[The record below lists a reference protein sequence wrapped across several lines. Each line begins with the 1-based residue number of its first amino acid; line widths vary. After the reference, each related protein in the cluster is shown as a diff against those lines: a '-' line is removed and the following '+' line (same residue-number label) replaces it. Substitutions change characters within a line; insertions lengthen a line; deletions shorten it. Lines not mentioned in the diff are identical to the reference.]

1 MNRHGRPHHSPAGE
15 LSDHSIIQM
24 LCDRVADVPGDP
36 TELVT
41 QQLGAVA
48 PLMHEQRR
56 ERVIAAAVSRL
67 IGLDFLDGLMS
78 DPQVDEILI
87 NRAGQVWVESQGTM
101 KPSDPISSATLGVIL
116 ERILAPLG
124 RRLDRGSPIVD
135 ARLPDGSRIC
145 AVVPPVAVDGTT
157 IAIRRLRRKDL
168 TLTDFAARPV
178 CELVQ
183 TLITNRY
190 NIVVAGGTSSGK
202 TSLLGAILDL
212 LPPNER
218 VILIEDTS
226 EITVEPGQHLVRL
239 ESRTASPE
247 GPVPITVEDLVR
259 TALRLRP
266 DRIVVGE
273 VRGDEV
279 LGLINA
285 LNTGHSGSLVT
296 CHANSAEETILRL
309 ETLLLQASPQWP
321 LEVIRHQ
328 LSSSIDAVVHLSRRS
343 GAGRQITE
351 IHEVCRPNS
360 LKPEMRITMRPLFVD
375 GHIREA
381 PQRCRL

>member
-1 MNRHGRPHHSPAGE
+1 
-15 LSDHSIIQM
+15 
-24 LCDRVADVPGDP
+24 
-36 TELVT
+36 
-41 QQLGAVA
+41 
-48 PLMHEQRR
+48 
-56 ERVIAAAVSRL
+56 
-67 IGLDFLDGLMS
+67 
-78 DPQVDEILI
+78 
-87 NRAGQVWVESQGTM
+87 
-101 KPSDPISSATLGVIL
+101 LGVIL

>member
-1 MNRHGRPHHSPAGE
+1 MNRHGRIPRSPTE
-15 LSDHSIIQM
+15 EPSDRGLIQT
-24 LCDRVADVPGDP
+24 LCDRVADLHGDP

-48 PLMHEQRR
+48 PLLPDQRR

-67 IGLDFLDGLMS
+67 VGLDHLDGLMA

-87 NRAGQVWVESQGTM
+87 NRAGQVWVESQGKM
-101 KPSDPISSATLGVIL
+101 KPSDPISPATLAVIL

-157 IAIRRLRRKDL
+157 IAIRRLRRTEL
-168 TLTDFAARPV
+168 TLENFAGYAV
-178 CELVQ
+178 CELLR
-183 TLITNRY
+183 TLITARY
-190 NIVVAGGTSSGK
+190 NIVIAGGTSSGK

-212 LPPNER
+212 LPATER

-226 EITVEPGQHLVRL
+226 EITVDPTRHLVRL
-239 ESRTASPE
+239 ESRTPSPE
-247 GPVPITVEDLVR
+247 GPEPVTVEDLVR

-273 VRGDEV
+273 VRGAEV
-279 LGLINA
+279 LGLVNA

-309 ETLLLQASPQWP
+309 ETLILQASPQWP
-321 LEVIRHQ
+321 LEVIRHH
-328 LSSSIDAVVHLSRRS
+328 LSSSIDAVIHLSRGS
-343 GAGRQITE
+343 GSGRQITE
-351 IHEVCRPNS
+351 IHEVCRHTNS
-360 LKPEMRITMRPLFVD
+360 GPDMRITLRPLFFE
-375 GHIREA
+375 GEIREA